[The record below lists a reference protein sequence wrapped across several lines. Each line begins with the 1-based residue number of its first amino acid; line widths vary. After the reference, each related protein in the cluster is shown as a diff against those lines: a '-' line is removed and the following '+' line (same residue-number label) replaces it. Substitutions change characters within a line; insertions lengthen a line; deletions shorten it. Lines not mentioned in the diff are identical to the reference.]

1 MRIRLTSPAEA
12 ELAIAIEW
20 YAGIQADLGS
30 RFIDDFQALIERLRD
45 NPQQF
50 PAVNGRVH
58 RAGFRRFPYGLLFRI
73 HATEVEIIACFHGRR
88 DPRQWHGR
96 G

>member
-1 MRIRLTSPAEA
+1 MRVRLTSPAEA
-12 ELAIAIEW
+12 ELAAAIEW
-20 YAGIQADLGS
+20 YAGARADLVS
-30 RFIDDFQALIERLRD
+30 RFLDEYEALLERLSD

-50 PAVNGRVH
+50 PIVRGNVH

-73 HATEVEIIACFHGRR
+73 QATEVEIIACFHGRR
-88 DPRQWHGR
+88 GPRQWHGR